1 MVSVILDYGHGGTD
15 PGACSGNYKEAEWN
29 LDTGKACK
37 KELERHNVVVYE
49 TRTDNQTLSLT
60 QRANIANQ
68 TNAKY
73 LISIHHNAGGG
84 DRGEVIHS
92 ISNSGKP
99 LATHIANELKAIG
112 QSTNKV
118 YSRKSETTNK
128 DYYAMIKN
136 PRAISVIVEVCF
148 IDNVEDRKIA
158 DTLDERQRNGVA
170 IAHGIL
176 KELNIPIKTTSSSAT
191 NNDTLWA
198 VCVGAYKNKSNA
210 DNLVEELKKKGYT
223 STYLIP
229 R

>member
-1 MVSVILDYGHGGTD
+1 
-15 PGACSGNYKEAEWN
+15 
-29 LDTGKACK
+29 
-37 KELERHNVVVYE
+37 
-49 TRTDNQTLSLT
+49 
-60 QRANIANQ
+60 
-68 TNAKY
+68 
-73 LISIHHNAGGG
+73 
-84 DRGEVIHS
+84 
-92 ISNSGKP
+92 
-99 LATHIANELKAIG
+99 
-112 QSTNKV
+112 
-118 YSRKSETTNK
+118 
-128 DYYAMIKN
+128 MIKN